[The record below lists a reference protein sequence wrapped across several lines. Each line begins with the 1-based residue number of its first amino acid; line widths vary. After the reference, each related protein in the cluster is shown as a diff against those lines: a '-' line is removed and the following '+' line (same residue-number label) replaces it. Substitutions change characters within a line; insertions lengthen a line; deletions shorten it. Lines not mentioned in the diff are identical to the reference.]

1 MSLRIIFTTLLF
13 IPLVVSAW
21 GVEIPISLI
30 SKNSIIGKGKV
41 IVITNTSDEYLHEC
55 PISINNNNAITL
67 ATLKPH
73 ESQNIGWMELGY
85 ELRIGDNISVSCKK
99 YLIPVSIFIK

>member
-1 MSLRIIFTTLLF
+1 MKPHILF
-13 IPLVVSAW
+13 IVLLLMPFIVLAW

-30 SKNSIIGKGKV
+30 SKNSIIGKGKI

-55 PISINNNNAITL
+55 PISVNNNNVITL
-67 ATLKPH
+67 ATIKPH

-85 ELRIGDNISVSCKK
+85 ELRISDNVSISCKK
-99 YLIPVSIFIK
+99 YLIPASLLIK